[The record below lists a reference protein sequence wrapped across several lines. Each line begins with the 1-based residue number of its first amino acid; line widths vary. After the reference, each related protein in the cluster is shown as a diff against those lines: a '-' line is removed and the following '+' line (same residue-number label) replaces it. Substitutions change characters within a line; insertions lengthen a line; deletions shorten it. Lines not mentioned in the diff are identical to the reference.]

1 MREGHQRKHW
11 QAVRRACYRPPVKNT
26 DRYAERMVAKTTAI
40 FLVAVLAELG
50 GVYAIWRWRRVGA
63 SIWLVPIGLSALLA
77 YAVVQ
82 TYQPETSFGR
92 LYAAYAGVFLLGAM
106 LWGWVLDGLRPD
118 RFDSIGAILVV
129 AGITIILWGRVLFN

>member
-1 MREGHQRKHW
+1 
-11 QAVRRACYRPPVKNT
+11 
-26 DRYAERMVAKTTAI
+26 MVAKTAAI
-40 FLVAVLAELG
+40 FLVAVLGELG

-63 SIWLVPIGLSALLA
+63 SLWLVPIGLAALFA

-106 LWGWVLDGLRPD
+106 LWGWALDGLRPD

-129 AGITIILWGRVLFN
+129 AGITTILWGRGLFT

>member
-1 MREGHQRKHW
+1 
-11 QAVRRACYRPPVKNT
+11 
-26 DRYAERMVAKTTAI
+26 MVAKTAAI
-40 FLVAVLAELG
+40 FVVAVLGELS
-50 GVYAIWRWRRVGA
+50 GVFAIWRWRRIGA
-63 SIWLVPIGLSALLA
+63 SIWLVPLGMAALLA

-118 RFDSIGAILVV
+118 RFDIIGAILVL
-129 AGITIILWGRVLFN
+129 AGIATILWGRALIS

>member
-1 MREGHQRKHW
+1 MPTRPGRFD
-11 QAVRRACYRPPVKNT
+11 AVCPRPPVKRI
-26 DRYAERMVAKTTAI
+26 DSYPECMVAKTAAI
-40 FLVAVLAELG
+40 FLVAVLGELG

-63 SIWLVPIGLSALLA
+63 SIWLVPIGLAALLA

-82 TYQPETSFGR
+82 TYQPEASFGR

-106 LWGWVLDGLRPD
+106 LWGWAIDGLRPD

-129 AGITIILWGRVLFN
+129 AGITIILWGRVLFT

>member
-1 MREGHQRKHW
+1 
-11 QAVRRACYRPPVKNT
+11 
-26 DRYAERMVAKTTAI
+26 MVAKTAAF

-50 GVYAIWRWRRVGA
+50 GVYAIWRWRRLGA
-63 SIWLVPIGLSALLA
+63 SIWLVPIGLAALFT

-106 LWGWVLDGLRPD
+106 LWGWAIDGLRPD
-118 RFDSIGAILVV
+118 RFDLIGGILVLT
-129 AGITIILWGRVLFN
+129 GITLILWGRLLYT